1 MSNLSEQE
9 QNNIASELT
18 NSESSTS
25 IRELKNKKE
34 NKIIWKGS
42 EGDLIKFLD
51 QLYNQQLLTI
61 KSYDEIFTILSHYF
75 VDEDGKQIRMEKSAA
90 AKLNLHGAKMPKG
103 YSRYMNVIDRLK
115 VD

>member
-1 MSNLSEQE
+1 MSNLSDQD
-9 QNNIASELT
+9 QNKLSENIE
-18 NSESSTS
+18 NEDNSTS
-25 IRELKNKKE
+25 IRELKNEKDR
-34 NKIIWKGS
+34 KITWKGS

-90 AKLNLHGAKMPKG
+90 ANLNLHGAKMPKG
-103 YSRYMNVIDRLK
+103 YSRYMSVIDRLK